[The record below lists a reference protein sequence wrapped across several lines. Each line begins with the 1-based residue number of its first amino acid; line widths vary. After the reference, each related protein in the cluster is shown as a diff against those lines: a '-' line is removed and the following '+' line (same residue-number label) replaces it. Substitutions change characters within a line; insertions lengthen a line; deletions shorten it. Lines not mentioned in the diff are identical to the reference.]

1 MASFVK
7 LHSKCPPKVDN
18 RQVVI
23 RGCPDMATR
32 SLRYCQAVVVRDLAL
47 KGPGKPYSL
56 EFRFSLESRHAHAK
70 TRCTIF
76 VTPPN
81 KKCTP

>member
-47 KGPGKPYSL
+47 KGPGEP
-56 EFRFSLESRHAHAK
+56 
-70 TRCTIF
+70 
-76 VTPPN
+76 
-81 KKCTP
+81 